1 MLHYTTYGGTYLS
14 AQPEK
19 DNDGFTPVANRNG
32 TANAADGGNSLTGSF
47 DGLNETIDVRPTKG
61 ESISI
66 VHPQFQEPN
75 GDELN
80 TGFDERGISPISGN
94 GVFKPQDTDT
104 KGSVIWGDNHFKT
117 DRVGDSITGEVNELK
132 GARTLSW
139 RDIRDHNHSKL
150 AVEPDI
156 WTTGGASTFEGRP
169 IWTIGGTASL
179 EGRSFA
185 GSTLNANDA
194 FVFETGLSI
203 EGLHDSVHCIVGGT
217 MCSVAQEGTELQKV
231 DLRSENRF
239 VLERFDALPEMN
251 SFGES
256 LNPALEVGS
265 TAGPGGTSFMKGSF
279 GFIIDNI
286 GGSDGQ
292 GGDDI

>member
-1 MLHYTTYGGTYLS
+1 
-14 AQPEK
+14 
-19 DNDGFTPVANRNG
+19 
-32 TANAADGGNSLTGSF
+32 
-47 DGLNETIDVRPTKG
+47 
-61 ESISI
+61 
-66 VHPQFQEPN
+66 
-75 GDELN
+75 
-80 TGFDERGISPISGN
+80 
-94 GVFKPQDTDT
+94 
-104 KGSVIWGDNHFKT
+104 
-117 DRVGDSITGEVNELK
+117 
-132 GARTLSW
+132 
-139 RDIRDHNHSKL
+139 
-150 AVEPDI
+150 
-156 WTTGGASTFEGRP
+156 
-169 IWTIGGTASL
+169 
-179 EGRSFA
+179 
-185 GSTLNANDA
+185 
-194 FVFETGLSI
+194 
-203 EGLHDSVHCIVGGT
+203 